1 MAGGAYMPAALP
13 ISFTATV
20 DTGMDVLSFQQ
31 RLKHHD
37 PIPDA
42 VTVAL
47 MVARRGPEGMTLDEL
62 RRKTGLAFDVL
73 DRMLAKLTGTGQLFL
88 SKVDGRMVYRAGI

>member
-1 MAGGAYMPAALP
+1 VAGGADEPAAFP
-13 ISFTATV
+13 ISFTASV
-20 DTGMDVLSFQQ
+20 DSGTFQQ

-47 MVARRGPEGMTLDEL
+47 MVARTGPEGMTLDEL

-73 DRMLAKLTGTGQLFL
+73 DRMLAKLTAAGQLFL